1 MKSFLKLL
9 VLLPIV
15 VVVTIFAIANRELVQ
30 VTVDPFGWF
39 EMPPL
44 GVPLFLVLFLSVAV
58 GVVLGGTAVWLGQ
71 GRHRRAARLN
81 AKAAARHKAELDRL
95 ATGSTPV
102 NALTGPST
110 IR

>member
-15 VVVTIFAIANRELVQ
+15 VIVTIFAIANRELVQ

-39 EMPPL
+39 DMPAV
-44 GVPLFLVLFLSVAV
+44 GVPLFLVLFLSCAL
-58 GVVLGGTAVWLGQ
+58 GVVLGGTAVWIGQ

-81 AKAAARHKAELDRL
+81 AKAAARHKAELDRV
-95 ATGSTPV
+95 AAGTTGH
-102 NALTGPST
+102 ALTAPST

>member
-9 VLLPIV
+9 ILLPIV

-30 VTVDPFGWF
+30 INVDPFGWF
-39 EMPPL
+39 EWPPL
-44 GVPLFLVLFLSVAV
+44 GVPLFLVLFVSLGL
-58 GVVLGGTAVWLGQ
+58 GVVLGGSAVWLGQ
-71 GRHRRAARLN
+71 GRHRKAARLN

-95 ATGSTPV
+95 TAGTAGT
-102 NALTGPST
+102 ALTAPSS